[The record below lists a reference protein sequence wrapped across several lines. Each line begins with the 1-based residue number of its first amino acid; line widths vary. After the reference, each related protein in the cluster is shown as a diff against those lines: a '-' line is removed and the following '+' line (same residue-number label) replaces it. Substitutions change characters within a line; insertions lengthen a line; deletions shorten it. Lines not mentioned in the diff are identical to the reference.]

1 MKASVLIS
9 ALQDMIT
16 QHGDLDVYVD
26 IPPNL
31 DENSTIENLQSY
43 QIQRVLFDNII
54 LDNSNPIIVVS

>member
-16 QHGDLDVYVD
+16 QHGDLDVYAD

-31 DENSTIENLQSY
+31 NENSTIENLQSY
-43 QIQRVLFDNII
+43 QIQRVLFDDII